1 LFLPALL
8 RSAKDIPPK
17 LHSPFPDVGCPLSV
31 THKIITPRRNKA
43 AQKGVTT
50 MVQDLI
56 LALVFLVMIIAPA
69 LLAMRADKEEQDI
82 L

>member
-1 LFLPALL
+1 M
-8 RSAKDIPPK
+8 
-17 LHSPFPDVGCPLSV
+17 SPFSNPSDHYSKTETKP
-31 THKIITPRRNKA
+31 P
-43 AQKGVTT
+43 KGVTT

>member
-1 LFLPALL
+1 M
-8 RSAKDIPPK
+8 
-17 LHSPFPDVGCPLSV
+17 SPFGNPSD
-31 THKIITPRRNKA
+31 HYPRRNKA
-43 AQKGVTT
+43 APKGVPT

-69 LLAMRADKEEQDI
+69 LLAMRDDKEEHDI